1 MASATLRSRPFAL
14 TGSALAFVLACG
26 DPEQPQPT
34 ALKLEGP
41 TMGTFYA
48 VTVPGA
54 GKRDEPAVNAA
65 VRDEL
70 ERVDALMSTYREDSE
85 LARFNRHESPDPFSL
100 SEETFRVISVAQAV
114 SESTAGAF
122 DITVG
127 PLVDAWGFGPS
138 GATDPPSDAILDRLR
153 RNTGWRKLTLNE
165 SERSASKQ
173 DPKLRCD
180 LSAIAKGFAVDLVAT
195 ALESLGFADFLV
207 EVGGEIRAG
216 GTNPESA
223 PWRIGIERPDE
234 FGRLAQRILHVS
246 RTGVATSGDYRN
258 FREVEGRQFAH
269 VVDPRNGRPA
279 TSRVASATVLD
290 PSAMRA
296 DALATAMLVLGEVE
310 GLALAE
316 REELAVYLIVRD
328 GDGRFREVSSSSFRA
343 RMNHGS
349 Q

>member
-1 MASATLRSRPFAL
+1 
-14 TGSALAFVLACG
+14 
-26 DPEQPQPT
+26 
-34 ALKLEGP
+34 
-41 TMGTFYA
+41 MGTSYA

-54 GKRDEPAVNAA
+54 DERDEPAVAAA

-85 LARFNRHESPDPFSL
+85 LSRFNRHESTDPFLL
-100 SEETFRVISVAQAV
+100 SEETFRVISVAQSV

-138 GATDPPSDAILDRLR
+138 GETDPPSDAMLERLR
-153 RNTGWRKLTLNE
+153 RNAGWRKLTLNE
-165 SERSASKQ
+165 REGSATKQ
-173 DPKLRCD
+173 VPQLQCD
-180 LSAIAKGFAVDLVAT
+180 LSAIAKGFGVDRVAA
-195 ALESLGFADFLV
+195 ALESLGFADYLV

-216 GTNPESA
+216 GSNPEAA

-234 FGRLAQRILHVS
+234 SGRLAQRILHVS

-258 FREVEGRQFAH
+258 FREVEGRRLSH

-279 TSRVASATVLD
+279 TGRVASATVLD

-296 DALATAMLVLGEVE
+296 DGFATAMLVLGETE

-316 REELAVYLIVRD
+316 REGLAVYLIVRD
-328 GDGRFREVSSSSFRA
+328 GDGRFRDSASSSFRA
-343 RMNHGS
+343 RMKHGS
-349 Q
+349 QE

>member
-1 MASATLRSRPFAL
+1 
-14 TGSALAFVLACG
+14 
-26 DPEQPQPT
+26 
-34 ALKLEGP
+34 
-41 TMGTFYA
+41 MGTSFA

-54 GKRDEPAVNAA
+54 DERDESAVATA

-85 LARFNRHESPDPFSL
+85 LARFNRHESTAPFSL
-100 SEETFRVISVAQAV
+100 SEETFRVISVAQSV

-138 GATDPPSDAILDRLR
+138 GATDPPSDAMLERLR
-153 RNTGWRKLTLNE
+153 RSAGWRKLTLSDRE
-165 SERSASKQ
+165 GSATKQ
-173 DPKLRCD
+173 VPLLRCD
-180 LSAIAKGFAVDLVAT
+180 LSAIAKGFAVDQVAA
-195 ALESLGFADFLV
+195 ALESLGFSDYLV

-216 GTNPESA
+216 GSNPESA

-234 FGRLAQRILHVS
+234 SGRLSQRILHVS
-246 RTGVATSGDYRN
+246 PTGVATSGDYRN
-258 FREVEGRQFAH
+258 FREVGGRRLGH

-279 TSRVASATVLD
+279 NSRVASATVLD

-296 DALATAMLVLGEVE
+296 DAFATAMLVMGETA

-316 REELAVYLIVRD
+316 REGLAVYLIVRD
-328 GDGRFREVSSSSFRA
+328 ADGRFRDVASSSFRA
-343 RMNHGS
+343 RMKHGS